1 MFVNKSS
8 KKYFK
13 KKIGAR
19 KQKDLNR
26 IKQINVFLKEE
37 NIIAILMTLY
47 RSCKFLSIFDSSFKE
62 TKNLPILHTWR
73 RFSS

>member
-1 MFVNKSS
+1 L
-8 KKYFK
+8 
-13 KKIGAR
+13 GAR

-47 RSCKFLSIFDSSFKE
+47 RSSKFLSLFHSS
-62 TKNLPILHTWR
+62 TTQ
-73 RFSS
+73 